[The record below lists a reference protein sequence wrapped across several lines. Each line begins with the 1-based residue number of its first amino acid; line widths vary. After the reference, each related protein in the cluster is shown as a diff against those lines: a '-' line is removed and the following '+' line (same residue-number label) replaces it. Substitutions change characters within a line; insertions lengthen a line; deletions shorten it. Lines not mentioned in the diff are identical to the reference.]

1 MIRGAQIPRAMS
13 LWRLFFLKDGTKYFW
28 VFNMELALCH
38 KSGTWHF
45 EVGFFFGGGGERE
58 FVYPAFT
65 ICLETFFLI
74 LPFLCGSKKE

>member
-1 MIRGAQIPRAMS
+1 VIRGAQIPRAMS

-45 EVGFFFGGGGERE
+45 EVGFFFGGGGGEG
-58 FVYPAFT
+58 
-65 ICLETFFLI
+65 ICVSCFYHLFGDIFLNI
-74 LPFLCGSKKE
+74 AIFMWV